1 MSFALK
7 RALLRDADGK
17 QQHYH
22 SHVDFLYRV
31 EGTVLGDD
39 GKVQFDPKAHRLPPR
54 GMQFPADR
62 AVTVLL
68 YLGGDDD
75 EPLEG
80 GETAFPLAG
89 HSPAEQARLAEAYGV
104 ALGHSPAHGSVAP
117 ADTAACEG
125 LKVRPQKGTALI
137 FYNLRPPLPKT
148 NEPPSVPDISTY
160 HQSCDV
166 TRGTKWAAN
175 MWFYNHAP

>member
-1 MSFALK
+1 MTAAKPARDCLGSLDRVRCF
-7 RALLRDADGK
+7 DADGK

-89 HSPAEQARLAEAYGV
+89 HSPAEQARLA
-104 ALGHSPAHGSVAP
+104 GS
-117 ADTAACEG
+117 
-125 LKVRPQKGTALI
+125 
-137 FYNLRPPLPKT
+137 
-148 NEPPSVPDISTY
+148 
-160 HQSCDV
+160 
-166 TRGTKWAAN
+166 
-175 MWFYNHAP
+175 NHHPG

>member
-1 MSFALK
+1 MVFATAS
-7 RALLRDADGK
+7 ALTRLWCDALAASADGE

-22 SHVDFLYRV
+22 THVDFLYSIQ
-31 EGTVLGDD
+31 GTVVGDN
-39 GKVQFDPKAHRLPPR
+39 GEIQFDPKAHRLPPQ

-75 EPLEG
+75 ERLEG

-89 HSPAEQARLAEAYGV
+89 RSYAEQMGLAD
-104 ALGHSPAHGSVAP
+104 ALTGRTTSIDP
-117 ADTAACEG
+117 TTCEG
-125 LKVRPQKGTALI
+125 LKIRPQKGTAII
-137 FYNLRPPLPKT
+137 FYNLRPPLPGT
-148 NEPPSVPDISTY
+148 NEPPNVPDVTTF

-175 MWFYNHAP
+175 MWFYNHAQ